1 MIPYYG
7 LILWTGTL
15 YGGIKHVRLKDK
27 KKTFVCLA
35 FLSTVLLQSL
45 RAEYVGG
52 DVVQYLRG
60 YELSAQ
66 RGWLDP
72 VFNFELIFRILI
84 HTLAVFHVPKQGFI
98 AIMSVL
104 CQAPIF
110 YFFYRRA
117 KNPCLSILIY
127 FTFGLFTFSFS
138 GIRQMIAIGLFLL
151 AVLQAEEEQWLKFT
165 ALILLAAMFHKSAL
179 IGIVVWPLSKI
190 KVKNHIVHFLMLGAF
205 IVEIFIVYTRSAT

>member
-45 RAEYVGG
+45 RVEYVGG
-52 DVVQYLRG
+52 DMVQYLRG

-84 HTLAVFHVPKQGFI
+84 H
-98 AIMSVL
+98 
-104 CQAPIF
+104 
-110 YFFYRRA
+110 
-117 KNPCLSILIY
+117 
-127 FTFGLFTFSFS
+127 
-138 GIRQMIAIGLFLL
+138 MI
-151 AVLQAEEEQWLKFT
+151 
-165 ALILLAAMFHKSAL
+165 SA
-179 IGIVVWPLSKI
+179 
-190 KVKNHIVHFLMLGAF
+190 
-205 IVEIFIVYTRSAT
+205 Y